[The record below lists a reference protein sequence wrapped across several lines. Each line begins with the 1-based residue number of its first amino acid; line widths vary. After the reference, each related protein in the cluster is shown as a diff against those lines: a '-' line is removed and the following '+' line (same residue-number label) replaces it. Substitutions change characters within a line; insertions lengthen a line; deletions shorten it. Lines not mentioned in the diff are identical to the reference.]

1 MKSNAVAVIG
11 YPDKLNKHRLS
22 TNRNYLCNLINHQA
36 KTKQK
41 Q

>member
-1 MKSNAVAVIG
+1 MKSNTVSVMG

-22 TNRNYLCNLINHQA
+22 TNRTYAANSSNHKSQ
-36 KTKQK
+36 TKQK